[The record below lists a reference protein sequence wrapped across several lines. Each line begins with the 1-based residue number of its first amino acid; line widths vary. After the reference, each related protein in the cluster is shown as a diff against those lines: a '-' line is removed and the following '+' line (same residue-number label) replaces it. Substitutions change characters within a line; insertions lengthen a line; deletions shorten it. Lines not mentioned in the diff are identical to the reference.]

1 MKTWSVFLLLSAVS
15 AALQG
20 ASPDARGFIR
30 DWLIGGAYPSYLVD
44 GADRGF
50 RDDPLA
56 EKGGEANLRPYE
68 GMRDTALFK
77 ADKSKLIAGIGS
89 TNEWGFKED
98 KTFPVVW
105 KTFTQ
110 KGESPVVTL
119 DGRFGPIDDHMI
131 VYAACRI
138 ESPETRKIRL
148 RIGSDDDFKAWLNGK
163 LVGSANSSQGVVP
176 DNFLHDAE
184 LRRGLNVLV
193 LKVVDRTHGSGF
205 CLAVSDRENRPMT
218 DLVIRTDDPA
228 DRQLSRQTRAD
239 LPPPD
244 RIHRQAG
251 RLERTGRTAARQLPG
266 RARTDPHGRCKAVF
280 HPRKNLRNPRPR
292 RRLET
297 QCGASETAGR
307 MARKAQGGR
316 EEETGADPYRLR
328 T

>member
-98 KTFPVVW
+98 RTFPVVW

-131 VYAACRI
+131 VYAACLI
-138 ESPETRKIRL
+138 ESPEARKIRL

-163 LVGSANSSQGVVP
+163 LVGSANSSQGSC
-176 DNFLHDAE
+176 
-184 LRRGLNVLV
+184 
-193 LKVVDRTHGSGF
+193 RTISCMTPSSG
-205 CLAVSDRENRPMT
+205 
-218 DLVIRTDDPA
+218 
-228 DRQLSRQTRAD
+228 
-239 LPPPD
+239 
-244 RIHRQAG
+244 
-251 RLERTGRTAARQLPG
+251 AAS
-266 RARTDPHGRCKAVF
+266 TCW
-280 HPRKNLRNPRPR
+280 
-292 RRLET
+292 
-297 QCGASETAGR
+297 C
-307 MARKAQGGR
+307 
-316 EEETGADPYRLR
+316 
-328 T
+328 

>member
-119 DGRFGPIDDHMI
+119 
-131 VYAACRI
+131 
-138 ESPETRKIRL
+138 SL
-148 RIGSDDDFKAWLNGK
+148 
-163 LVGSANSSQGVVP
+163 
-176 DNFLHDAE
+176 
-184 LRRGLNVLV
+184 
-193 LKVVDRTHGSGF
+193 
-205 CLAVSDRENRPMT
+205 
-218 DLVIRTDDPA
+218 
-228 DRQLSRQTRAD
+228 
-239 LPPPD
+239 
-244 RIHRQAG
+244 IHI
-251 RLERTGRTAARQLPG
+251 
-266 RARTDPHGRCKAVF
+266 
-280 HPRKNLRNPRPR
+280 
-292 RRLET
+292 
-297 QCGASETAGR
+297 
-307 MARKAQGGR
+307 
-316 EEETGADPYRLR
+316 
-328 T
+328 